1 MSGVSELSPAPEE
14 VKTSVPVTE
23 PVKKVKTLMPMAEE
37 QRDSSDSESEEE
49 TRVINDIDYEALED
63 IWLKAGEMEA
73 KDMSFSDKKRKKTKE
88 WRKRR
93 REEWS
98 TEAGGTGTST
108 DTSDGEW
115 TTDTDKPKQTSPDR
129 RRKNYTWKSLGRSPG
144 RSDALETEISASEPP
159 ATMVTS
165 PRKPLEQ
172 YMFPLAAK
180 SSLPA
185 GPPITP
191 TKLDKTPGGYNNA
204 FLSFLSPGAGPAAA
218 TNGQAQSPPA
228 NPMIRRDYGKLNEE
242 IVRNSDLKSDVAV
255 LPGQT
260 LHSTIEKLKCNLTNG
275 STQESSQAT
284 SSITSVSRPPVNME
298 KKPAISRISRI
309 LDLLLHYGLTPHMVT
324 TLQKTNNAL
333 AVERLLSKA
342 AKMNQLQ
349 AAMSPTHRQTLSMS
363 GSAQGSS
370 HRSLALN
377 SLALLPMAQVDSL
390 EAGLVSLTEW
400 TGELG
405 QQGFRWELSV
415 KPPAIVGARKSFIIE
430 KRQLRE
436 LDLDTNNCKLHK
448 SSRYVRM
455 AFYKGLVYYS
465 DFSIAE
471 LRCPMMK

>member
-1 MSGVSELSPAPEE
+1 MLNPQVKRRHPIHTGGSGGSGSRSMSGVSELCPAPEE
-14 VKTSVPVTE
+14 KTEILVTE
-23 PVKKVKTLMPMAEE
+23 PVKKVKTLTPSEN
-37 QRDSSDSESEEE
+37 RDSSESESEEE
-49 TRVINDIDYEALED
+49 QRVINDIDYEALED

-98 TEAGGTGTST
+98 TEAGGAGTST

-115 TTDTDKPKQTSPDR
+115 TADDKVRQVSPDR
-129 RRKNYTWKSLGRSPG
+129 RRQKTYTWKSLQRSPG
-144 RSDALETEISASEPP
+144 RSDDLETEISRSEPP
-159 ATMVTS
+159 VSMVTS

-180 SSLPA
+180 HV
-185 GPPITP
+185 PPVTP
-191 TKLDKTPGGYNNA
+191 TKLENNPGGYNNA
-204 FLSFLSPGAGPAAA
+204 FLSFLSPKSEAAA
-218 TNGQAQSPPA
+218 VPNGQSPPA
-228 NPMIRRDYGKLNEE
+228 NPMIRRDYDKSSEE
-242 IVRNSDLKSDVAV
+242 ASVRNSDLKSDSG

-275 STQESSQAT
+275 NSPESSQAT
-284 SSITSVSRPPVNME
+284 NSSSVSLVNGE

-324 TLQKTNNAL
+324 TLQKTNNSL
-333 AVERLLSKA
+333 TVERLISKA

-349 AAMSPTHRQTLSMS
+349 AAMSPTHRQTMSMS
-363 GSAQGSS
+363 GASQGSS

-390 EAGLVSLTEW
+390 EAGLVSLTQW

-415 KPPAIVGARKSFIIE
+415 KPPAIIGARKSFIIE

-436 LDLDTNNCKLHK
+436 LELDTNSCKLHK
-448 SSRYVRM
+448 SSR
-455 AFYKGLVYYS
+455 
-465 DFSIAE
+465 
-471 LRCPMMK
+471 

>member
-1 MSGVSELSPAPEE
+1 MSGVSELSPATEE
-14 VKTSVPVTE
+14 VKTTVKVTE
-23 PVKKVKTLMPMAEE
+23 PVKKVKTLMPMTGE

-73 KDMSFSDKKRKKTKE
+73 KDMTFSDKKRKKTKE

-98 TEAGGTGTST
+98 TEAGGAGTST

-115 TTDTDKPKQTSPDR
+115 TADTDKHKQNSPDR

-144 RSDALETEISASEPP
+144 RSDDLETEISGSEPP
-159 ATMVTS
+159 ASIVTS
-165 PRKPLEQ
+165 LRKPLEQ

-180 SSLPA
+180 SSLPS
-185 GPPITP
+185 GPPVTQ
-191 TKLDKTPGGYNNA
+191 TQLDKTPGGYNNA
-204 FLSFLSPGAGPAAA
+204 FLSFLSPGAGPGAAA
-218 TNGQAQSPPA
+218 ANGQAQSSQA
-228 NPMIRRDYGKLNEE
+228 NPMIRRDYGKLSEE
-242 IVRNSDLKSDVAV
+242 IVRNSDLKSDVAG

-275 STQESSQAT
+275 STQESIIAT
-284 SSITSVSRPPVNME
+284 SSSTSVSRPPVNME
-298 KKPAISRISRI
+298 KKPSVSRISRI

-333 AVERLLSKA
+333 AVERLIFKA

-349 AAMSPTHRQTLSMS
+349 AAMSPTHRQTLCMS

-415 KPPAIVGARKSFIIE
+415 KPPAIIGARKSFIIE

-436 LDLDTNNCKLHK
+436 LELDTNSCKLHK
-448 SSRYVRM
+448 SSRSVRKYLKDLCIQ
-455 AFYKGLVYYS
+455 AIFFAG
-465 DFSIAE
+465 
-471 LRCPMMK
+471 LRCPRMK